1 MLTLTIFIVYLINY
15 KIKNNE
21 LLKVY
26 QFTF

>member
-26 QFTF
+26 HFAF